1 MKVKK
6 FISLLMCIIMIASLM
21 PVYSNA
27 QDNVEIIEP
36 QTDELSEEY
45 AEDQVIFLYTQT
57 VENKDDFCGENNIN
71 DELSDCGITELKE
84 LPVGSVYDTKVKNNS
99 DGTYTKSSFFI
110 GYTDSD
116 AETCCEKVE
125 ALSSTNDVSLNYYMH
140 EDSISMPI
148 EITSPTSLY
157 NTYTKWWM
165 EDSVHIPEA
174 WQQYDTLGKGSVVAV
189 IDSGVYVDNPE
200 IADNIYVDASGNRG
214 YNGDTLS
221 NDTTPATSH
230 GGNVTGIIAGKAG
243 ANRSIIGV
251 APESTIMAIKV
262 SQSPL
267 AINVSAVIVG
277 INYAIANGADVITM
291 SLSTTSNLS
300 SIKNACDAAYNAGIT
315 VISSAGN
322 SAKNTTAS
330 KAYPASYDSVI
341 GVMAYGKDGQLCSF
355 SNYDSTLEYYD
366 VAAPGEAILGL
377 PMSETA
383 TNSCT
388 AVSGTSQATP
398 IVAGLAALYYSI
410 YPDHTPEEF
419 KNALIQ
425 SSTETVPSNS
435 SVTKTTTYYFPKVN
449 ALNLLGYYDTAAPSV
464 EAFAGTP
471 TTIDDSGNF
480 IYGLEEGYGSI
491 DDYVSISNG
500 DCEFIPTE
508 NGNGTG
514 SILRVYYLS
523 GEVYKDY
530 EIVVFG
536 DTDGDAICDGM
547 DSAFC
552 QYVLDGGTVSDS
564 VQYASDVDFDGNVTQ
579 TDLDIITGCGL
590 KADFV
595 TQIR

>member
-6 FISLLMCIIMIASLM
+6 YISLLMCIIMIASLM
-21 PVYSNA
+21 PVYSVA
-27 QDNVEIIEP
+27 QDNIEIIEP
-36 QTDELSEEY
+36 NTEET
-45 AEDQVIFLYTQT
+45 AERFAENQVIFLYTQT
-57 VENKDDFCGENNIN
+57 VDNKDDFCGENNVS
-71 DELSDCGITELKE
+71 DELSDCGITQLKE
-84 LPVGSVYDTKVKNNS
+84 LPVESIYDTKIKNNS

-110 GYTDSD
+110 GYTDTD
-116 AETCCEKVE
+116 EETCCEKVE
-125 ALSSTNDVSLNYYMH
+125 ALSSTDDVSLNYYMH
-140 EDSISMPI
+140 EDSISMPT

-174 WQQYDTLGKGSVVAV
+174 WQQFDTLGEGSVVAV

-200 IADNIYVDASGNRG
+200 IASNIYVDASGNRG
-214 YNGDTLS
+214 YNGETLS
-221 NDTTPATSH
+221 SDVTPATSH
-230 GGNVTGIIAGKAG
+230 GGNVTSIVAGKAG
-243 ANRSIIGV
+243 ANRSLIGV
-251 APESTIMAIKV
+251 APESKIMAIKV

-267 AINVSAVIVG
+267 TINVAPVVVG

-291 SLSTTSNLS
+291 SLSTTSPVS
-300 SIKNACDAAYNAGIT
+300 SIETACKAAYNAGIT
-315 VISSAGN
+315 VIASAGN

-366 VAAPGEAILGL
+366 VAAPGETILGL
-377 PMSETA
+377 PMSETS

-410 YPDHTPEEF
+410 YPDNTPDEF

-435 SVTKTTTYYFPKVN
+435 SVSSTTYYFPKVN
-449 ALNLLGYYDTAAPSV
+449 ALNLLGYYDTAAPTV
-464 EAFAGTP
+464 EAFAGTS
-471 TTIDDSGNF
+471 TVINNTGNY
-480 IYGLEEGYGSI
+480 ICGLEEGYESI

-514 SILRVYYLS
+514 SIFRVYYLS

-530 EIVVFG
+530 EIVIFG
-536 DTDGDAICDGM
+536 DTDGDAVCDGM
-547 DSAFC
+547 DSALC
-552 QYVLDGGTVSDS
+552 QYLLDGGAVADS
-564 VQYASDVDFDGNVTQ
+564 VQYASDVDFDGSVTQ
-579 TDLDIITGCGL
+579 ADLDIITGCGL
-590 KADFV
+590 KSDFV
-595 TQIR
+595 AQIR